1 MPRLSANLLPTST
14 VASTIAATAL
24 VVGSKYRIITVGST
38 DFTLVGAA
46 SNTVGVVFT
55 ATNVGLGSGTVS
67 LEIDGIPVKGDGF
80 YNYSDGLH
88 TVAHY
93 ILALDGTVEVQG
105 ALTADPIEAD
115 WVTLDTRTGTTGSPL
130 TENATYNFTG
140 NFVWVRAKVSNFI
153 NGTITKIQLN
163 H

>member
-24 VVGSKYRIITVGST
+24 VVGSKYRIITVGTT

-105 ALTADPIEAD
+105 ALTADPVEAD

>member
-14 VASTIAATAL
+14 VASTIVATAL
-24 VVGSKYRIITVGST
+24 VVGSKYRIITVGTT

>member
-14 VASTIAATAL
+14 FASTIVATAL

>member
-105 ALTADPIEAD
+105 ALTADPVEAD